1 MLSSATSGDTVDLA
15 PGTYQPAG
23 DTSFTIST
31 SITVQAATP
40 GSTVTLEGNGAS
52 VLGVDSSVTATV
64 SGVSIEDGLAGV
76 DGGGIDNSGT
86 LTVQDSTIAGNAA
99 QYAGGGI
106 YNSGT
111 LTVEDSTISGNSA
124 GAGGG
129 IYNFDT
135 LSVEDSTI
143 FANTAL
149 ACLDGVDSNGQ
160 PCVAPFDG
168 GGGGIYNQGTG
179 TIEASTLTANSVNT
193 GYDGAF
199 GGGINNSDDNSL
211 TLAADIIAEQSASG
225 DCSDSLSPVTDAG
238 YNVDDDG
245 TCGLSASNNSISDST
260 AIDDYLGTLGANG
273 GPTETVPLLATASPT
288 TSSADPAL
296 GVIPSTFDLPIALN
310 GVSLACSIPDQRGV
324 TPDQPCD
331 MGAFSLTLDTVAFT
345 ADGGGAVASI
355 TGLDGSSITLPSDT
369 YPGYSFTGWFTAAS
383 GGTEVGGAGASYA
396 ISLGGITLYAQWSA
410 NATDDYSFDA
420 AGGAPTPTAGS
431 GLDGTTIT
439 LPGAPTRAAYTFAG
453 WNDGTTTYGASSP
466 YTLSSGGGAIVFTA
480 QWSAAMDNYSF
491 NTAGGSPTPTA
502 GSGSNG
508 TTITLPAAPT
518 QAGYTFAGWSVATTN
533 PSGEMAPPAGY
544 SASQEVLEDQFAN
557 LNNWN
562 TYYGPG
568 TPWQNRGKLPSPYSG
583 GNQPNSNDL
592 AYYSPTQDVLMSGG
606 GVSLE
611 ATPNNQFSSQGYTW
625 ESGVLT
631 SKNPLPSSGWYVQV
645 EAQMPDTSAGFW
657 PAIWALP
664 SSSAQELDGFEGG
677 WPASNPN
684 LQGHSDTFAASGQ
697 IQQVWATP
705 GGANVSSGYNTYGF
719 QYIPGTGMR
728 FYFNGTQVYSSSAN
742 LSPQS
747 YYLFLQL
754 QVAAAQTSG
763 WHTTGGT
770 TPGSMQIAEVQVYS
784 SPAPSYYSAGATY
797 TLSSGGTPVV
807 FTAQWSANATDN
819 YSFNAAGGAPTPT
832 AGSGLN
838 GTTITLPVAPTRAGY
853 TFTGWSNG
861 TTTYGAGATYTLS
874 SGGNAIVFTA
884 QWTAN
889 PNDGYSFNA
898 AGGAPTPASGSGLDG
913 TTITLPGAPT
923 RAGYTF
929 TGWSNGTT
937 TFGASST
944 YTLSSAGGAIVF
956 TAQWTPNATDA
967 YSFNAAGGAPT
978 PAAGSGLNGT
988 TITLP
993 TAPTLAGYA
1002 FAGWNDGT
1010 TTYGAGATYTLS
1022 SGGNAIVFTAQWTG
1036 IAEKTTTGLS
1046 LLKTSITY
1054 GAETAESFT
1063 ATVTGQAG
1071 DGYPK
1076 GTVTI
1081 YNSST
1086 TLCSAPLGETSSDS
1100 ASASCSLTVTE
1111 LSVGSYSDVF
1121 ATYTPATSSSSNAS
1135 FAYTTSGST
1144 PAKSLSVTKDTTVTT
1159 VFASPTSVIYG
1170 AEARAVFTATV
1181 KTHYG
1186 EAVSTGENV
1195 TVKVGSATCTLT
1207 VNSAGQ
1213 GSCTIANAALRVGS
1227 YAVSASYGG
1236 DSKLSGSSGSAST
1249 GLTVRY

>member
-1 MLSSATSGDTVDLA
+1 MSGSGTTCTSGSPCTLAEVLSSATSGDTVDLA

-31 SITVQAATP
+31 SITVQSATP

-129 IYNFDT
+129 IYNSDT

-149 ACLDGVDSNGQ
+149 ACVDGVDSSGQ
-160 PCVAPFDG
+160 LCVAPFDG

-193 GYDGAF
+193 GYGGAF

-211 TLAADIIAEQSASG
+211 TLAADIIAEQSAGG
-225 DCSDSLSPVTDAG
+225 DCSNSLIPVTDAG

-260 AIDDYLGTLGANG
+260 VIDDYLGTLGANG

-396 ISLGGITLYAQWSA
+396 ISLGGVTLYAQWSA
-410 NATDDYSFDA
+410 NATDDYSFNA

-466 YTLSSGGGAIVFTA
+466 YTLSSGGKPIVFTA

-502 GSGSNG
+502 GAGSNG

-583 GNQPNSNDL
+583 GNQPNSNDM

-677 WPASNPN
+677 WPGSSPN

-742 LSPQS
+742 LSPRELLPVPPAPGGGFADLGLAHHGRDHARLHADRRGPGLLVPGTVVLLGGRHLHPLERGHAHRLHRRVDRQRDRR
-747 YYLFLQL
+747 LQL
-754 QVAAAQTSG
+754 QRGGRRADPG
-763 WHTTGGT
+763 LGLRPERHHHHPDGRPHTGGLHLHRVERRDDHLRGGRHLHPLEWGQRHRLHRPVDRHSHRRLQLQRGGRRADPDRRLRPERHHHHPADRT
-770 TPGSMQIAEVQVYS
+770 HTGGLHLRRVERRDDHLRGGCHLHPLERGQRHRLHRQVERQCHRR
-784 SPAPSYYSAGATY
+784 
-797 TLSSGGTPVV
+797 LQLQRGGR
-807 FTAQWSANATDN
+807 
-819 YSFNAAGGAPTPT
+819 
-832 AGSGLN
+832 
-838 GTTITLPVAPTRAGY
+838 RADP
-853 TFTGWSNG
+853 
-861 TTTYGAGATYTLS
+861 
-874 SGGNAIVFTA
+874 
-884 QWTAN
+884 Q
-889 PNDGYSFNA
+889 P
-898 AGGAPTPASGSGLDG
+898 
-913 TTITLPGAPT
+913 
-923 RAGYTF
+923 R
-929 TGWSNGTT
+929 
-937 TFGASST
+937 
-944 YTLSSAGGAIVF
+944 
-956 TAQWTPNATDA
+956 
-967 YSFNAAGGAPT
+967 
-978 PAAGSGLNGT
+978 
-988 TITLP
+988 
-993 TAPTLAGYA
+993 
-1002 FAGWNDGT
+1002 
-1010 TTYGAGATYTLS
+1010 
-1022 SGGNAIVFTAQWTG
+1022 
-1036 IAEKTTTGLS
+1036 
-1046 LLKTSITY
+1046 
-1054 GAETAESFT
+1054 
-1063 ATVTGQAG
+1063 
-1071 DGYPK
+1071 
-1076 GTVTI
+1076 
-1081 YNSST
+1081 
-1086 TLCSAPLGETSSDS
+1086 
-1100 ASASCSLTVTE
+1100 
-1111 LSVGSYSDVF
+1111 
-1121 ATYTPATSSSSNAS
+1121 
-1135 FAYTTSGST
+1135 
-1144 PAKSLSVTKDTTVTT
+1144 
-1159 VFASPTSVIYG
+1159 
-1170 AEARAVFTATV
+1170 ARA
-1181 KTHYG
+1181 
-1186 EAVSTGENV
+1186 
-1195 TVKVGSATCTLT
+1195 
-1207 VNSAGQ
+1207 
-1213 GSCTIANAALRVGS
+1213 
-1227 YAVSASYGG
+1227 
-1236 DSKLSGSSGSAST
+1236 
-1249 GLTVRY
+1249 

>member
-1 MLSSATSGDTVDLA
+1 MSGSGTTCTSGSPCTLAEVLSSATSGDTVDLA

-31 SITVQAATP
+31 SITVQSATP

-129 IYNFDT
+129 IYNSNT

-149 ACLDGVDSNGQ
+149 ACVDGVDSSGQ
-160 PCVAPFDG
+160 LCVAPFDG

-193 GYDGAF
+193 GYGGAF

-211 TLAADIIAEQSASG
+211 TLAADIIAEQSAGG
-225 DCSDSLSPVTDAG
+225 DCSNSLIPVTDAG

-260 AIDDYLGTLGANG
+260 VIDDYLGTLGANG

-396 ISLGGITLYAQWSA
+396 ISLGGVTLYAQWSA
-410 NATDDYSFDA
+410 NATDDYSFNA

-439 LPGAPTRAAYTFAG
+439 LPGTPTRAAYTFAG

-466 YTLSSGGGAIVFTA
+466 YTLSSGGKPIVFTA

-583 GNQPNSNDL
+583 GNQPNSNDM

-611 ATPNNQFSSQGYTW
+611 ATPNNQFSSQGYTLGERRAHLEEPAAEQW
-625 ESGVLT
+625 LVRPGRGADARHQRRLLARHLGAAVVEPPKSSTASRAAGPHRTRTCRAIATPSPRAARSSRCGRRRAVPT
-631 SKNPLPSSGWYVQV
+631 SRAATTPTASSTSR
-645 EAQMPDTSAGFW
+645 APACASTSTAPRSTAPRPTSAPRATTCSSSSRWRLRRPRAGTPREGPR
-657 PAIWALP
+657 PAPCRSPRSRSTHPRHRRTTRRAPPTPSRAGARP
-664 SSSAQELDGFEGG
+664 SSS
-677 WPASNPN
+677 P
-684 LQGHSDTFAASGQ
+684 
-697 IQQVWATP
+697 
-705 GGANVSSGYNTYGF
+705 
-719 QYIPGTGMR
+719 
-728 FYFNGTQVYSSSAN
+728 
-742 LSPQS
+742 
-747 YYLFLQL
+747 
-754 QVAAAQTSG
+754 
-763 WHTTGGT
+763 
-770 TPGSMQIAEVQVYS
+770 
-784 SPAPSYYSAGATY
+784 PS
-797 TLSSGGTPVV
+797 
-807 FTAQWSANATDN
+807 
-819 YSFNAAGGAPTPT
+819 
-832 AGSGLN
+832 
-838 GTTITLPVAPTRAGY
+838 
-853 TFTGWSNG
+853 
-861 TTTYGAGATYTLS
+861 
-874 SGGNAIVFTA
+874 
-884 QWTAN
+884 
-889 PNDGYSFNA
+889 
-898 AGGAPTPASGSGLDG
+898 
-913 TTITLPGAPT
+913 GAPT
-923 RAGYTF
+923 RP
-929 TGWSNGTT
+929 TT
-937 TFGASST
+937 T
-944 YTLSSAGGAIVF
+944 
-956 TAQWTPNATDA
+956 
-967 YSFNAAGGAPT
+967 
-978 PAAGSGLNGT
+978 
-988 TITLP
+988 
-993 TAPTLAGYA
+993 
-1002 FAGWNDGT
+1002 
-1010 TTYGAGATYTLS
+1010 
-1022 SGGNAIVFTAQWTG
+1022 
-1036 IAEKTTTGLS
+1036 
-1046 LLKTSITY
+1046 
-1054 GAETAESFT
+1054 
-1063 ATVTGQAG
+1063 
-1071 DGYPK
+1071 
-1076 GTVTI
+1076 
-1081 YNSST
+1081 
-1086 TLCSAPLGETSSDS
+1086 
-1100 ASASCSLTVTE
+1100 
-1111 LSVGSYSDVF
+1111 
-1121 ATYTPATSSSSNAS
+1121 
-1135 FAYTTSGST
+1135 
-1144 PAKSLSVTKDTTVTT
+1144 
-1159 VFASPTSVIYG
+1159 
-1170 AEARAVFTATV
+1170 
-1181 KTHYG
+1181 
-1186 EAVSTGENV
+1186 
-1195 TVKVGSATCTLT
+1195 
-1207 VNSAGQ
+1207 
-1213 GSCTIANAALRVGS
+1213 
-1227 YAVSASYGG
+1227 
-1236 DSKLSGSSGSAST
+1236 AST
-1249 GLTVRY
+1249 RRAARRPRPRAPA